1 MMSLSLLQRMK
12 TKVPAHIS
20 TQTVSYEDV
29 MQWRKDAEEQNKIDF
44 KRHSTQW
51 LINHSGM
58 SDRFKSCSFDNYIVD
73 NEAQVKT
80 LAYSKRYADTFAEQF
95 KSGKGFMF
103 VGNPGTGKNHLA
115 SAIANQLFASNHSVL
130 IVTVSD
136 LIKMIR
142 DTWAKGSPVT
152 ESQIM
157 DKLANV
163 DLLIIDEIG
172 LQKGSED
179 EQLHLTK
186 IIDKRLYSFKPTSI
200 ISNCANSDDI
210 KKYIGF
216 RAFDRLKEGNLFV
229 SVFDWESY
237 RGKAS

>member
-1 MMSLSLLQRMK
+1 MNLSLLQRMK
-12 TKVPAHIS
+12 AKVPEHIS
-20 TQTVSYEDV
+20 KQAASYEDV
-29 MQWRKDAEEQNKIDF
+29 LQWRKDAEAQQKIDF
-44 KRHSTQW
+44 KRKATLW

-58 SDRFKSCSFDNYIVD
+58 SERFKSCSFENYVVG
-73 NEAQVKT
+73 NEDQGKA
-80 LAYSKRYADTFAEQF
+80 LAYAKRYADTFTEQL
-95 KSGKGFMF
+95 KLGKGFMF

-115 SAIANQLFASNHSVL
+115 SAIANQLFTSNHSVL

-142 DTWAKGSPVT
+142 DTWSKSSQVT
-152 ESQIM
+152 EQQIM
-157 DKLANV
+157 NKLTKV

-200 ISNCANSDDI
+200 ISNCANSSDI

-216 RAFDRLKEGNLFV
+216 RTYDRLKEGNLFGV
-229 SVFDWESY
+229 VFDWESY